1 MPFLV
6 PFVSHT
12 EVTLLFL
19 YHKSI
24 AKNRQ
29 LCVLLFWRLE
39 VQEWVTLLGRPLYHY
54 KVGKEKEKCEE
65 AGLTVISPPSPGNL
79 ISDPQPVLGAP
90 LWANHLSMAGYAREP
105 NYSRVSDEKH
115 LIETQHGLFVNLFKF
130 SITLQFSK
138 SFVKLQLSLHNS
150 RQSTGHSV
158 LPASN
163 GNASTETQIRYS
175 PLSGEFCAKFHKKWR
190 QETFHNAVFWFEFG
204 SRKKYLKG
212 RWGLE
217 ENKE

>member
-1 MPFLV
+1 MREGRHDCPGHTPFLV

-90 LWANHLSMAGYAREP
+90 LWANHLSMAGYA
-105 NYSRVSDEKH
+105 KG
-115 LIETQHGLFVNLFKF
+115 T
-130 SITLQFSK
+130 
-138 SFVKLQLSLHNS
+138 KLQ
-150 RQSTGHSV
+150 QSFRWEAPNRD
-158 LPASN
+158 PAWVVR
-163 GNASTETQIRYS
+163 ELVQI
-175 PLSGEFCAKFHKKWR
+175 FNHV
-190 QETFHNAVFWFEFG
+190 TVF
-204 SRKKYLKG
+204 KVIC
-212 RWGLE
+212 
-217 ENKE
+217 